1 MRIFIKPSKAKS
13 IEEYIGMTPEPRKSE
28 IIKLDKFIRKTAPKL
43 KPYFSYNMPGYG
55 PFKYK
60 SAKGDI
66 IDWPLIAL
74 ASQKNYISLYVCAA
88 DDKGYV
94 AEKYKKELPKTS
106 IGRSCIRF
114 KKVGDIDLKVVEK
127 IIKEAQTTGFKP

>member
-1 MRIFIKPSKAKS
+1 MNMFKPSKAKT
-13 IEEYIGMTPEPRKSE
+13 IEEYIGMIDEPRKSD
-28 IIKLDKFIRKTAPKL
+28 IIELDKFIRKVAPKL

-60 SAKGDI
+60 SAKGDV

-114 KKVGDIDLKVVEK
+114 KKVDDIDLKIIER
-127 IIKEAQTTGFKP
+127 IIKEGIKTGFHP